1 MKRNTPNHPKVRRLG
16 RRVGGQL
23 IAIGVLEALWHF
35 VAQFAPTGDV
45 GRYQDEDIADG
56 VFWGE
61 EPARLID
68 ALVDS
73 GWLERSETH
82 RLIVHD
88 WPDHCEDAVHLFLAR
103 NVLLFADG
111 TMPRFSRLSKTER
124 PAIEQGFKQLLQE
137 VSYVNAADAACD
149 SALCAQETQE
159 SAARRT
165 ACTQETQ
172 QGAEKHTADTDTNVD
187 TCANTNTDANTPK
200 APRSAQHKR
209 KGARSAAPTHV
220 GEVDIGGLTSAIGK
234 RDGPA
239 ALAARAVALT
249 GERAW
254 LQWWRKVFSEYE
266 KSGGR
271 LSELEAHV
279 KYAEDC
285 ANPQTRK
292 AKDLGELK
300 NPGGYL
306 VKKTTEALVR
316 RHLRWP
322 KFPKKE
328 DAPNNRG

>member
-16 RRVGGQL
+16 RRIGGQVV
-23 IAIGVLEALWHF
+23 AIGVLEALWHF
-35 VAQFAPTGDV
+35 VAQFAPAGDV

-56 VFWGE
+56 VFWEE
-61 EPARLID
+61 EPATLID
-68 ALVDS
+68 ALLDS

-137 VSYVNAADAACD
+137 ASHVNAADAACD
-149 SALCAQETQE
+149 SALCARETQA
-159 SAARRT
+159 SAAMRT
-165 ACTQETQ
+165 PCTQETQ
-172 QGAEKHTADTDTNVD
+172 QGAEKHTAKANTNTLAD
-187 TCANTNTDANTPK
+187 TCANTDADTPK
-200 APRSAQHKR
+200 VPKNTRHTR
-209 KGARSAAPTHV
+209 KGTGSTAPTHV
-220 GEVDIGGLTSAIGK
+220 SEVGIGGLTSAIGK

-239 ALAARAVALT
+239 VLAARAVALT
-249 GERAW
+249 DERAW

-285 ANPQTRK
+285 ADPQTRK
-292 AKDLGELK
+292 AKDLGQLK

-306 VKKTTEALVR
+306 VKKTTEALAR

-322 KFPKKE
+322 KFP
-328 DAPNNRG
+328 ATSRRG

>member
-1 MKRNTPNHPKVRRLG
+1 MKKNTPNHPKVRRLG

-56 VFWGE
+56 VFWDDD
-61 EPARLID
+61 PTTLID
-68 ALVDS
+68 ALLDS
-73 GWLERSETH
+73 GWLERNETH

-103 NVLLFADG
+103 NVQLFADG
-111 TMPRFSRLSKTER
+111 TVPRFSRLSKTER
-124 PAIEQGFKQLLQE
+124 PAIEQGFKQLLE
-137 VSYVNAADAACD
+137 GVSHVNTADTACD
-149 SALCAQETQE
+149 SALCAQKTQE
-159 SAARRT
+159 SAQMRT
-165 ACTQETQ
+165 PCAQKAQEN
-172 QGAEKHTADTDTNVD
+172 AEKHTADTDTNAYTYAD
-187 TCANTNTDANTPK
+187 TNTRK
-200 APRSAQHKR
+200 AQGRARNAH
-209 KGARSAAPTHV
+209 KGARTAAPTHV

-239 ALAARAVALT
+239 ALAARAVAVT

-271 LSELEAHV
+271 LCKLEEHV

-285 ANPQTRK
+285 ADPQTRK

-306 VKKTTEALVR
+306 VKKTTEALDK

-322 KFPKKE
+322 KFPMKE
-328 DAPNNRG
+328 DIA